1 MKRIVAFAFVVT
13 LMAAPAFAAS
23 QWSTVGGDSGNT
35 RYSSLTQITAQ
46 NVTKLGAAWTSEKI
60 SPPPSSRGVPV
71 IDHGLMFLTSAP
83 FVYAVNIST
92 GKIAWRYRT
101 AAGQAGGIMGPPG
114 SPGREGVAVGG
125 GFVFV
130 GLVWNTYLGDPVHAP
145 SEGASGAPL
154 YDDGLVSVGL
164 NADYGYRGQIVAVD
178 AKTGREAWRFF
189 VVPSPGE
196 PGSETWPKNNDS
208 WKHGGGAVWLVGAT
222 DPELGL
228 VFYATGN
235 AVPQYGG
242 ENRPGDN
249 LYTDCV
255 VALDAKTGKLR
266 WHYQMVHH
274 DIWEADVAE
283 APVLFD
289 AQIDG
294 QSRKAIAARASRL
307 Q

>member
-1 MKRIVAFAFVVT
+1 
-13 LMAAPAFAAS
+13 
-23 QWSTVGGDSGNT
+23 
-35 RYSSLTQITAQ
+35 
-46 NVTKLGAAWTSEKI
+46 
-60 SPPPSSRGVPV
+60 
-71 IDHGLMFLTSAP
+71 MFLTSAP
-83 FVYAVNIST
+83 FVYAVEIST

-101 AAGQAGGIMGPPG
+101 AAGEAGGIMGPPG
-114 SPGREGVAVGG
+114 SPGREGVAVRR
-125 GFVFV
+125 
-130 GLVWNTYLGDPVHAP
+130 PRIR
-145 SEGASGAPL
+145 GADQRESDRATRGNRRTRLENLPRRSGARAVRRRFRCAL
-154 YDDGLVSVGL
+154 VRHGLVSVGL

-208 WKHGGGAVWLVGAT
+208 WKHGGGAIWLVGAT

-283 APVLFD
+283 APILFETE
-289 AQIDG
+289 ING
-294 QSRKAIAARASRL
+294 QSRKAVAAMRTDGYLFMSIASPESRSAASKSAR
-307 Q
+307 